1 MFSQDLSGLEDMGG
15 IHFFHVALESCE
27 GNWELMEEAMQGA
40 NAPAE
45 GDERKGG
52 AGEIGKAF
60 LSAGTRRACRGH
72 TCARIWV

>member
-1 MFSQDLSGLEDMGG
+1 MGG

-27 GNWELMEEAMQGA
+27 GDWELVEEAMQGA

-45 GDERKGG
+45 GEERKGG

-60 LSAGTRRACRGH
+60 LSAGA
-72 TCARIWV
+72 CARERCTANGGHAR